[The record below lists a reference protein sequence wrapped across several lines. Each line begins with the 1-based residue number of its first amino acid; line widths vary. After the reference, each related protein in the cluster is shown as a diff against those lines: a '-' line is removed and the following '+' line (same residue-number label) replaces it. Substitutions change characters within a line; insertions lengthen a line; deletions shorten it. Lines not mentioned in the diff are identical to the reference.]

1 MTDHHLLVD
10 GEPENVRLE
19 DGACEFGGETRVAS
33 VSDLGRGDYS
43 VLVGGRQHL
52 VHVRR
57 RGLGRFEA
65 LVGGELLRIDR
76 IDPRSLDSTPARA
89 RSSPARRVKAPMPG
103 KVLAVRVAE
112 GDEVSRNDPLAIVE
126 AMKMQ
131 NELRAPEA
139 GQVAQVQVQP
149 GDSVSAGQTLVVI
162 E

>member
-10 GEPENVRLE
+10 GEAESVRLE
-19 DGACEFGGETRVAS
+19 EGACEFGGKTRSAS

-52 VHVRR
+52 VHVCRR
-57 RGLGRFEA
+57 AAGRFEA
-65 LVGGELLRIDR
+65 LVDGALLRIDR
-76 IDPRSLDSTPARA
+76 IDPRSLDSRPARA
-89 RSSPARRVKAPMPG
+89 RSSSAREVKAPMPG
-103 KVLAVRVAE
+103 KVLAVRVAT
-112 GDEVSRNDPLAIVE
+112 GDEVSRNDPLAVVE

-131 NELRAPEA
+131 NELLAPEV
-139 GQVAQVQVQP
+139 GRVARVRVQP